1 MGNLVNELN
10 VKQDRDGSQG
20 PLVLGPGEGL
30 STYLLTPFI
39 FMGLWCKRK
48 ESHILCA
55 SVGLS
60 ERLALEGSQFFGTAL
75 KGKISMPG

>member
-48 ESHILCA
+48 KSHILCA
-55 SVGLS
+55 FVGLS
-60 ERLALEGSQFFGTAL
+60 ERSAIEGSQFFGTTL